1 MATIHTIWQNT
12 DLKIEDW
19 KDFLEDEHPDV
30 TDKNEQY
37 ALIEQLNNIY
47 LSDERMNL
55 NEFVESGKIIA
66 IADLGLW
73 DGHHSGYHIIRSGNI
88 RDCLYSDCDYLHWYV
103 DRYGD
108 MRCTAHH
115 HDGINRYLYREV
127 KPGITETQL
136 GNLCEKI
143 YQGTF
148 TQNDISRYTRK
159 LGPYIQKIYGW

>member
-1 MATIHTIWQNT
+1 MATIRTIWQNT
-12 DLKIEDW
+12 DLKIEGW
-19 KDFLEDEHPDV
+19 KEVLDEYGIDPDNEDEAYDFIC
-30 TDKNEQY
+30 K
-37 ALIEQLNNIY
+37 LNNEY
-47 LSDERMNL
+47 LYDERMNL
-55 NEFVESGKIIA
+55 NDFVDSGKIIV

-73 DGHHSGYHIIRSGNI
+73 NGRCPGYHIIQSGNI

-115 HDGINRYLYREV
+115 HDGTNRYLYREV

-148 TQNDISRYTRK
+148 TRNDISRYTRK

>member
-19 KDFLEDEHPDV
+19 KDLLEEEYPDV
-30 TDKNEQY
+30 TDEDEQY
-37 ALIEQLNNIY
+37 DLIGKINNNY
-47 LSDERMNL
+47 LSDEHMNL
-55 NEFVESGKIIA
+55 NKIVDSGKIII

-73 DGHHSGYHIIRSGNI
+73 DGRRPDYQIIQSGNI

-103 DRYGD
+103 NELGD
-108 MRCTAHH
+108 MHCTAHH
-115 HDGINRYLYREV
+115 HDGTNHYLYREI

-136 GNLCEKI
+136 DNFCEKI
-143 YQGTF
+143 LNGTF
-148 TQNDISRYTRK
+148 TRKDICRYTRK